1 MTGLIGLK
9 IRHALPGL
17 FSRIVFS
24 QPQSSDIWFITVNRR
39 LNIEPEPCWLKCL
52 CVGKRAQMRPAA
64 DFRKNNSRAQI
75 PFRINAIID
84 GAAVPADLAL
94 ALLKAVSRSQPRQ
107 GGKPGSVRS
116 SRGMTGWAG
125 VPGAYRV
132 GEGS

>member
-24 QPQSSDIWFITVNRR
+24 QPQSSDIWFITFNRR
-39 LNIEPEPCWLKCL
+39 LNIEPDPCWLKCL
-52 CVGKRAQMRPAA
+52 CVGKRTQRRPAA
-64 DFRKNNSRAQI
+64 DFQKNYSRAQI
-75 PFRINAIID
+75 PFRIKVILDRAP
-84 GAAVPADLAL
+84 VPVDLAL

-116 SRGMTGWAG
+116 SRGRTGLAG